1 MTIHADAGLALRPR
15 RLQADGQ
22 SQGWS
27 ETASGTTYSLTPSDE
42 LSLMSNLLSVT
53 PKPGGSMLSSSP
65 YPVMYTP
72 SYPTVTQ
79 STSTSVSY
87 STAVVSGSDSSSNIF
102 SYRSA
107 AQIQPVC
114 IGDGLDAASDG
125 VIATVVLPTS
135 VGLAIWLLFAVLR
148 PRYRQIYALREWFVQ
163 QELRPHRLSSN
174 LGAFLFPSVPLVPP
188 TPSDVSD
195 AGRSAPVDARLF
207 PSDEEL
213 SQRTLWTCL
222 IIVLG
227 WSLVGLGG
235 ALPIYLV
242 STPCLAHSA
251 GDPNFTGVYSTIQDL
266 SLLRLLQL
274 LEASSAS
281 TNTAYSVLDVLNGNN
296 QASRARLRVVIL
308 AILAVF
314 AATLPALYK
323 ILKEINNIVA
333 FRRRWLEVR
342 CEGKEMGWLSSR
354 KATGFAGWG
363 EKRVKDYLVKIG
375 LSSSLGGSSR
385 SNNRLPQ
392 QNAHGSVFEV
402 DVQSLFTVCDTHNLA
417 LLIEERDEILDNLE
431 VAETRYISSF
441 KISTPDPSIADLE
454 ILAPSGSEETPSR
467 PHIGRPRALV
477 GSRNRPRHRRH
488 NPAQANSSFAPTSF
502 VAPSQYYKL
511 RGLKSVDGGRLADG
525 ISTPISLTDSFKQR
539 IVGSHFQE
547 VGRDS
552 ASYNAIPS
560 GSRVKTE
567 ELGEPSISVP
577 DPKYYRPNHGGGSS
591 ESGGDGTGTGTEY
604 LTVESS
610 LDARGSLDDD
620 WVVLTRGID
629 FGNPLGEGPHA
640 GPASRPQE
648 ELAPRRQRQIPLDTS
663 SDRRET
669 FPLRIRPKDNIPAE
683 DVPPPHLRLQPRQ
696 PFVRPASDL
705 NYDNLGAVYTEIN
718 QWRSR
723 LKLINMQ
730 IAEAQQDSYAD
741 IADGA
746 PIKGWVIIGRGLR
759 HMHAVELIEGRAKED
774 VRWDTLQNE
783 TTLLDSIAFWLVMVV
798 VNILLAAGLTA
809 VAGLALGATSSVE
822 HYLPFFRPL
831 SDHGNLV
838 SGLATSLAPAIG
850 ATVFTVIALTIVK
863 WAAGWSGVV
872 SVSGV
877 RMLVVKLV
885 FYTITVVVATF
896 TITAGALLFALEAF
910 SLEVDIA
917 KTVATGCVYMS
928 AFAFVLVINVAVL
941 FPGLMLLQP
950 FRLWCVLRS
959 EQDAVTP
966 RQRFRAVYPT
976 TYDASYAASACV
988 LSMVFASAFS
998 LIFPLIGPA
1007 IVILLFLTL
1016 VAHRYLIGYVYAR
1029 TLSET
1034 GGLLQ
1039 IWLLKRLGTLLAL
1052 QPLLLGLI
1060 LLSRRLWIEGGILSG
1075 IAFIVAG
1082 MVEVY
1087 TMHKTRL
1094 ASLQALPENTQESL
1108 KVFRRALESD
1118 NRTDTDD
1125 ENRSMNTARGNR
1137 TRGSMASV
1145 LEMMS
1150 LTLAVMPS
1158 ASSHRG
1164 PLPLRTETLD
1174 DLIATERAARTHPDA
1189 PPHLPPLSFGDHAEE
1204 MSTIMYAPELL
1215 APSPII
1221 WLPNDTAGVAKTEAI
1236 DLRKYHD
1243 IHVTLD
1249 VHARDVILPK
1259 RSTSTRTHV

>member
-1 MTIHADAGLALRPR
+1 MTFHADAGLALRPR

-27 ETASGTTYSLTPSDE
+27 ETASGTTHSLTPSAE
-42 LSLMSNLLSVT
+42 LPPILNLLSV
-53 PKPGGSMLSSSP
+53 PPNPGDSMFSSSP
-65 YPVMYTP
+65 YP
-72 SYPTVTQ
+72 TVAQ
-79 STSTSVSY
+79 LTSIFVPY
-87 STAVVSGSDSSSNIF
+87 STADVSGSDSSSHVF

-107 AQIQPVC
+107 AQIQPIC
-114 IGDGLDAASDG
+114 IGDGLDSTSVG

-135 VGLAIWLLFAVLR
+135 VGLAVWLLFAVLR

-188 TPSDVSD
+188 IPPDVPD
-195 AGRSAPVDARLF
+195 TGRSVPVRARLF

-222 IIVLG
+222 IVVLG
-227 WSLVGLGG
+227 WSLVGLVG

-242 STPCLAHSA
+242 STPCLAHLS
-251 GDPNFTGVYSTIQDL
+251 GDPDFAGVYSTIQDL

-274 LEASSAS
+274 LEADSAS
-281 TNTAYSVLDVLNGNN
+281 TYSVLNVPDGDKQVSN
-296 QASRARLRVVIL
+296 ARLRIVVL
-308 AILAVF
+308 AVLAVF
-314 AATLPALYK
+314 AVTLPALYK
-323 ILKEINNIVA
+323 ILKEINNLVT

-354 KATGFAGWG
+354 KASGFAGWG
-363 EKRVKDYLVKIG
+363 EKRIKDHFVKIG

-385 SNNRLPQ
+385 SNNRPLQ
-392 QNAHGSVFEV
+392 HSRQTQSYYQNSQDSVFEV

-417 LLIEERDEILDNLE
+417 FLIRERDEILENLE

-454 ILAPSGSEETPSR
+454 ILAASVSERTPSK

-511 RGLKSVDGGRLADG
+511 RGLKNVNGGRLSDS
-525 ISTPISLTDSFKQR
+525 INTPISLTDSFKQQSDR
-539 IVGSHFQE
+539 GS
-547 VGRDS
+547 V
-552 ASYNAIPS
+552 SYNAMPS
-560 GSRVKTE
+560 GSHVKTE

-577 DPKYYRPNHGGGSS
+577 DPKYYGPNHGRGSF
-591 ESGGDGTGTGTEY
+591 ESGGGTGTGTEY

-610 LDARGSLDDD
+610 SDIRQSLDDD
-620 WVVLTRGID
+620 WIVLRHEID
-629 FGNPLGEGPHA
+629 FGKPSSEGPA
-640 GPASRPQE
+640 TYPAPRPQE
-648 ELAPRRQRQIPLDTS
+648 ELAPRRQPQRPLDTS

-669 FPLRIRPKDNIPAE
+669 FPLRIRPKGNIPAE

-705 NYDNLGAVYTEIN
+705 NYDNLGAVYSEIN

-746 PIKGWVIIGRGLR
+746 PVKGWIIIGRGLR

-783 TTLLDSIAFWLVMVV
+783 TTLLDSAAFWLVMAV

-809 VAGLALGATSSVE
+809 VVGLALSAASSVE

-850 ATVFTVIALTIVK
+850 VALFTVIALRIIK
-863 WAAGWSGVV
+863 RAAGWSGVV

-877 RMLVVKLV
+877 RMLAVKLV
-885 FYTITVVVATF
+885 FYTITVVVAAV

-910 SLEVDIA
+910 SHGVDIA

-928 AFAFVLVINVAVL
+928 VFAFVLIINVAVL

-950 FRLWCVLRS
+950 LRLWSVLHS

-988 LSMVFASAFS
+988 LSMVFASAFC

-1007 IVILLFLTL
+1007 IVILLFLAL

-1060 LLSRRLWIEGGILSG
+1060 LLSRRLWIEGGILVG
-1075 IAFIVAG
+1075 IALVVVGI
-1082 MVEVY
+1082 VEVY

-1094 ASLQALPENTQESL
+1094 ASLQALPESTQESL
-1108 KVFRRALESD
+1108 RLFRRALESD

-1125 ENRSMNTARGNR
+1125 ENRSMITARGNR
-1137 TRGSMASV
+1137 PRGSMASV

-1158 ASSHRG
+1158 ASNHRG

-1189 PPHLPPLSFGDHAEE
+1189 PPHLPALSFGDHAEE
-1204 MSTIMYAPELL
+1204 MSSIMYPPELL
-1215 APSPII
+1215 APAPII
-1221 WLPNDTAGVAKTEAI
+1221 WLPNDTAGVAKMEAI

-1259 RSTSTRTHV
+1259 RSTSTRTHA

>member
-1 MTIHADAGLALRPR
+1 MTIHADASLALRPR
-15 RLQADGQ
+15 RLQVDGQ
-22 SQGWS
+22 SQVWS
-27 ETASGTTYSLTPSDE
+27 ETASGTARSLTPSDE

-53 PKPGGSMLSSSP
+53 PKSDGSMLSSSP
-65 YPVMYTP
+65 YPAIYTP
-72 SYPTVTQ
+72 SYPAITQ
-79 STSTSVSY
+79 STSTFVSY
-87 STAVVSGSDSSSNIF
+87 STAVVSGSDSSFHVF

-107 AQIQPVC
+107 TQIRPVC

-135 VGLAIWLLFAVLR
+135 VGLAIWLLFAALR

-163 QELRPHRLSSN
+163 QELRPHRLSSS

-188 TPSDVSD
+188 TPSDVSN

-251 GDPNFTGVYSTIQDL
+251 GNPNFTGVYSTIQDL

-274 LEASSAS
+274 LEANSAS
-281 TNTAYSVLDVLNGNN
+281 ANTTYSALDALNGDN
-296 QASRARLRVVIL
+296 QASKARLRIVIL

-314 AATLPALYK
+314 TATLPALYK
-323 ILKEINNIVA
+323 ILKEINNLVA

-354 KATGFAGWG
+354 KAPGFAGWG

-392 QNAHGSVFEV
+392 FSRRTQSYCQNPQDPAFEV

-431 VAETRYISSF
+431 IAETTYISSF

-454 ILAPSGSEETPSR
+454 IPAPSGIEETPSR
-467 PHIGRPRALV
+467 PHIGRPRVLV
-477 GSRNRPRHRRH
+477 GSRNRPRHRRY
-488 NPAQANSSFAPTSF
+488 NPAQANSSLAPTSF

-511 RGLKSVDGGRLADG
+511 RGLKSVDGGRLTDS
-525 ISTPISLTDSFKQR
+525 IHRPISLTESFKQR
-539 IVGSHFQE
+539 ILGSRFQE
-547 VGRDS
+547 ADSSS
-552 ASYNAIPS
+552 ASYNAVPS
-560 GSRVKTE
+560 GSHVKTE

-577 DPKYYRPNHGGGSS
+577 DPKYYRPNHGRVSS
-591 ESGGDGTGTGTEY
+591 ESGGGGTGTGTEY
-604 LTVESS
+604 LSVESS
-610 LDARGSLDDD
+610 LDTRGSLNDD

-629 FGNPLGEGPHA
+629 FGNPLGEEPRA
-640 GPASRPQE
+640 GPAHSPQE
-648 ELAPRRQRQIPLDTS
+648 EPAPQRQRQRPLDTS

-669 FPLRIRPKDNIPAE
+669 FPLRIRPKDNIPVE

-705 NYDNLGAVYTEIN
+705 NYNNLGAVYTEIN

-746 PIKGWVIIGRGLR
+746 PVKGWIIIGRGLR

-774 VRWDTLQNE
+774 VRWDTLQSR
-783 TTLLDSIAFWLVMVV
+783 TTLLDSTAFWLVMVV

-809 VAGLALGATSSVE
+809 VAVLALGTASSVE
-822 HYLPFFRPL
+822 HYLPFVRPL
-831 SDHGNLV
+831 SDHGHLV
-838 SGLATSLAPAIG
+838 SGLATSLAPAVG
-850 ATVFTVIALTIVK
+850 ATLFTVIALTIVK
-863 WAAGWSGVV
+863 RAAGWSGIV
-872 SVSGV
+872 SLSGV
-877 RMLVVKLV
+877 RMLAVKLV
-885 FYTITVVVATF
+885 FYTITVMVAAF

-917 KTVATGCVYMS
+917 KTVATGYVYMS
-928 AFAFVLVINVAVL
+928 AFAFVFVINVAVI

-950 FRLWCVLRS
+950 FRLWCVLHA

-976 TYDASYAASACV
+976 TCDASYAASACV

-1007 IVILLFLTL
+1007 VVILLFLTF
-1016 VAHRYLIGYVYAR
+1016 VAHRYLVGYVYAR

-1052 QPLLLGLI
+1052 QPLLL
-1060 LLSRRLWIEGGILSG
+1060 EGGILLG
-1075 IAFIVAG
+1075 IALVVAG
-1082 MVEVY
+1082 IVEVH

-1108 KVFRRALESD
+1108 RVFRRALESD

-1125 ENRSMNTARGNR
+1125 ENRSMITARGNR

-1164 PLPLRTETLD
+1164 PLPLRTETLN

-1204 MSTIMYAPELL
+1204 MSGIMYAPELL
-1215 APSPII
+1215 APAPII

-1243 IHVTLD
+1243 IHVALD

-1259 RSTSTRTHV
+1259 RSTSTRTHA

>member
-1 MTIHADAGLALRPR
+1 MTIHAGAGLALRPG

-27 ETASGTTYSLTPSDE
+27 ETASGTTHSLTPDDE
-42 LSLMSNLLSVT
+42 LSLMSHLLSVT
-53 PKPGGSMLSSSP
+53 PNTILSSSP
-65 YPVMYTP
+65 YP
-72 SYPTVTQ
+72 
-79 STSTSVSY
+79 
-87 STAVVSGSDSSSNIF
+87 D
-102 SYRSA
+102 
-107 AQIQPVC
+107 IQPVC

-125 VIATVVLPTS
+125 VNRDRGAS
-135 VGLAIWLLFAVLR
+135 N
-148 PRYRQIYALREWFVQ
+148 
-163 QELRPHRLSSN
+163 ELRPHRLSSN

-195 AGRSAPVDARLF
+195 AGKSAPLDARLF

-274 LEASSAS
+274 LENSSVS
-281 TNTAYSVLDVLNGNN
+281 TNTAYSVLDVFSDDN
-296 QASRARLRVVIL
+296 QTSKARLRIVIL
-308 AILAVF
+308 VILAVF
-314 AATLPALYK
+314 VATLPALYK
-323 ILKEINNIVA
+323 ILKEINNFVA
-333 FRRRWLEVR
+333 FRKRWLEVR

-354 KATGFAGWG
+354 KASGFAGWG

-385 SNNRLPQ
+385 SNNRPPQ
-392 QNAHGSVFEV
+392 LSQPNSDSGFEV

-417 LLIEERDEILDNLE
+417 LLIGERDELLDNLE

-454 ILAPSGSEETPSR
+454 VLAPHGSEEIPHR

-477 GSRNRPRHRRH
+477 GSVITTVYPFIYLGLTLTSRETVHAIGDTIRRRLT
-488 NPAQANSSFAPTSF
+488 QSFAPTSF

-511 RGLKSVDGGRLADG
+511 RGLKSVDGGRLASG
-525 ISTPISLTDSFKQR
+525 ISTPVSLTDSFKQR
-539 IVGSHFQE
+539 IVGSRFQE
-547 VGRDS
+547 VDRDS
-552 ASYNAIPS
+552 TSYNAMPS
-560 GSRVKTE
+560 GSHVKTE

-591 ESGGDGTGTGTEY
+591 ESGGGTGTEY

-610 LDARGSLDDD
+610 IDTRRSVDDD

-629 FGNPLGEGPHA
+629 FGNPLGEVPRT
-640 GPASRPQE
+640 GPAPRIQE
-648 ELAPRRQRQIPLDTS
+648 ELAPRRQHQRLHDTS
-663 SDRRET
+663 SADRRET
-669 FPLRIRPKDNIPAE
+669 FPLRIRPKDDIPAE

-705 NYDNLGAVYTEIN
+705 NYDNLGSVYAEIN

-723 LKLINMQ
+723 LKHINIQ
-730 IAEAQQDSYAD
+730 IADAQQDSYAD

-746 PIKGWVIIGRGLR
+746 RVKGWIIIGRGLR
-759 HMHAVELIEGRAKED
+759 HMHGVELIEGRAKED
-774 VRWDTLQNE
+774 VRWNTLQNE
-783 TTLLDSIAFWLVMVV
+783 TTLLDSIAFWLVVVV
-798 VNILLAAGLTA
+798 VNVLLAAGLTA
-809 VAGLALGATSSVE
+809 VAGLALGATSNVE
-822 HYLPFFRPL
+822 HYLPFFIPL
-831 SDHGNLV
+831 SEHGDLV

-850 ATVFTVIALTIVK
+850 ATLFTVIALTIVK
-863 WAAGWSGVV
+863 RAAGWSGVV

-877 RMLVVKLV
+877 RMLMVKLV
-885 FYTITVVVATF
+885 FYTITVVVAAF

-917 KTVATGCVYMS
+917 KMVATGCVYMS
-928 AFAFVLVINVAVL
+928 AFAFVLVINIAVL

-950 FRLWCVLRS
+950 FRLWSVLHS

-966 RQRFRAVYPT
+966 RQRFRAVYPRS
-976 TYDASYAASACV
+976 YDASYAASACV
-988 LSMVFASAFS
+988 LAMVFASAFS

-1075 IAFIVAG
+1075 IALVVAG
-1082 MVEVY
+1082 IVEMY
-1087 TMHKTRL
+1087 AMHKTRL
-1094 ASLQALPENTQESL
+1094 ARLQALPESTQESL
-1108 KVFRRALESD
+1108 RVFRRALESD
-1118 NRTDTDD
+1118 NTDTDD
-1125 ENRSMNTARGNR
+1125 ENRSMITARGNR

-1204 MSTIMYAPELL
+1204 MSAIMYAPELL
-1215 APSPII
+1215 APAPII

-1259 RSTSTRTHV
+1259 RSISTRTHA